1 MEKYS
6 CFRTQSVNIGVSCG
20 SIPLLTR
27 YLILI
32 HTRDENMR
40 IRNHITS
47 FVLALL
53 LSACATSPTGRSQ
66 LSMFPEAE
74 MNKMG
79 IQAYSEL
86 KTKQKVSGNAAMN
99 AYARCVANDII
110 KVLPPKYKNQ
120 EWEVNVFEDKSPNA
134 FALPGGK
141 IGVNTGIFKVAET
154 QDQLAAV
161 LGHEIGHVIAQ
172 HGNERMST
180 TFATKLG
187 VQAVQVAAGAS
198 GHALGSGVTSALGL
212 GAQYG
217 ILMPFSRVHEK
228 EADLIGL
235 NLMAKAGFDPRESI
249 KLWENMQNA
258 SKGAPPE
265 FLSTHPSGPNR
276 IRQLAENMPAAL
288 ATAEDARAAGAH
300 PRCKAPRIK

>member
-1 MEKYS
+1 MQTGKL
-6 CFRTQSVNIGVSCG
+6 FVV
-20 SIPLLTR
+20 
-27 YLILI
+27 
-32 HTRDENMR
+32 
-40 IRNHITS
+40 S
-47 FVLALL
+47 FVAAI

-66 LSMFPEAE
+66 LSMFPEAK
-74 MNKMG
+74 MNQMG

-86 KTKQKVSGNAAMN
+86 KAKQKISPDKAAN
-99 AYARCVANDII
+99 RYARCVANAII
-110 KVLPPKYKNQ
+110 AVLPPKYKNQ
-120 EWEVNVFEDKSPNA
+120 QWEVNVFEDDSPNA

-141 IGVNTGIFKVAET
+141 IGVNTGIFKVAKT
-154 QDQLAAV
+154 PGQLAAV

-180 TFATKLG
+180 AFATQLG
-187 VQAVQVAAGAS
+187 VKAVQAAAGAS
-198 GHALGSGVTSALGL
+198 GHALGAGAVSALGL

-228 EADLIGL
+228 EADLIGE

-249 KLWENMQNA
+249 KLWENMQKA

-276 IRQLAENMPAAL
+276 IRQLADNLPAAL
-288 ATAEDARAAGAH
+288 ATAQDARAAGRH
-300 PRCKAPRIK
+300 PRCKAVTVK